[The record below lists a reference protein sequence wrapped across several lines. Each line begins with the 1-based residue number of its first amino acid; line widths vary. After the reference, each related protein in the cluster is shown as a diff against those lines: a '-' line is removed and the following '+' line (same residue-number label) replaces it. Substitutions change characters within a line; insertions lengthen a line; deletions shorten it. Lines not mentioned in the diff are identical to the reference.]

1 MAKQISYRTIGL
13 TLVSIAIIIFIY
25 YSYQYA
31 VSFDISKN
39 RVSSETAKGLI
50 KNKKI
55 DVVLDVRT
63 DTERNTLGYYP
74 GSIHIQSAD
83 LEKRMASQYPN
94 KNTSILIYCNTGHRA
109 RMATDKLQKM
119 GYKNTMYI
127 SSTYKSIM

>member
-1 MAKQISYRTIGL
+1 MAKQISYRTIVL
-13 TLVSIAIIIFIY
+13 SLVLIAVIVFIY

-31 VSFDISKN
+31 VSFDISKY
-39 RVSSETAKGLI
+39 RISSETAKNLI

-55 DVVLDVRT
+55 DVILDVRT
-63 DTERNTLGYYP
+63 DAERNTLGYYP

-83 LEKRMASQYPN
+83 LEKRIKYP

-109 RMATDKLQKM
+109 RMAADKLQKM
-119 GYKNTMYI
+119 GYKNTVYI

>member
-13 TLVSIAIIIFIY
+13 ALVIIAVIVFIY

-31 VSFDISKN
+31 VSFDISKY
-39 RVSSETAKGLI
+39 RISSETAKNLI

-55 DVVLDVRT
+55 DVILDVRT
-63 DTERNTLGYYP
+63 DAERNTLGYYP
-74 GSIHIQSAD
+74 GSLHIQSAD
-83 LEKRMASQYPN
+83 LEKQFKYPN

-109 RMATDKLQKM
+109 RMAADKLHNM

-127 SSTYKSIM
+127 SSTYNSIM